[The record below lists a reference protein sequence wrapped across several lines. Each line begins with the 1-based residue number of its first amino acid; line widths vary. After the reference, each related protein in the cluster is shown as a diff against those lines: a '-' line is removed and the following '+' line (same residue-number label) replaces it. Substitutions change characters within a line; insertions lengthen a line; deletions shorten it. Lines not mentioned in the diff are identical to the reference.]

1 MIAVDA
7 SVLANA
13 LADDGRLGDV
23 PVRISHAKRRV
34 RSSATA
40 RVAAQVTKPL
50 LDPIHRG
57 DKAIDF
63 GGPDGSER
71 LPSTIDLGKPHPGP
85 TTGET
90 PR

>member
-1 MIAVDA
+1 MIAVDV

-23 PVRISHAKRRV
+23 PVRMNHAKRR
-34 RSSATA
+34 SHCPTA

-90 PR
+90 PLA